1 MVLKIDG
8 DINRY
13 YVQTL
18 CMVFFPGATFGE
30 NEVGGEG
37 IPEVSVNVYPD
48 LEGGVTAYVSMKL
61 NDKVC
66 DASASVGKDEVVSIA
81 TKEGIAVGRA
91 LFSAGK
97 DLLGHI
103 PPWGILTGV
112 RPAKI
117 ASALIKGGNG
127 ITKSKRIL
135 RDEYFLNP
143 QKAALAVSVASLEM
157 KLLKKATP
165 DLCSLYISIPFCP
178 TRCSYCSFVSY
189 TTPRLLSLIDPYVEA
204 LMTDLDDTFDTIEK
218 LGLKLSTI
226 YIGGGTPT
234 TLTEF
239 QLEKLLSKISSRVD
253 TETLSEFTLEA
264 GRPDTI
270 TKEKLDVAKRYGVT
284 RISVN
289 PQTLN
294 DDILREIGR
303 RHTTEDFFNAYKI
316 AKESGIKDINV
327 DLIAGL
333 PGDDFRN
340 FSETVDKII
349 ELDPTNIT
357 VHTFCVKKASDA
369 LKNNSNIYSVSGGDP
384 VILYGID
391 EHQLIALYTHQIA
404 QRGRP
409 PCCIA
414 AEAQRMYSL
423 AQPRGAHLEAHGSGV
438 VASGDAHLRG
448 LPVAGVIVPEVF
460 DAVGILVARRYHHIA
475 EDGGRPVVGREGSH
489 AQLVQ
494 TYGKACCGG
503 IERHGICSRL
513 VGIGAHGQG
522 CSLAMPGVGI
532 PEVLY
537 LHLCLSP

>member
-1 MVLKIDG
+1 MILKIDG
-8 DINRY
+8 NINKY

-30 NEVGGEG
+30 NEEGGEG
-37 IPEVSVNVYPD
+37 IPEVHVNVYPD
-48 LEGGVTAYVSMKL
+48 SDKGITAYVSIKL

-66 DASASVGKDEVVSIA
+66 DTTATVSYDEAVTIA
-81 TKEGIAVGRA
+81 THESIAVGRA

-97 DLLGHI
+97 NLLGHI

-117 ASALIKGGNG
+117 ARGLIRDGNG

-143 QKAALAVSVASLEM
+143 QKAALAVSVASLET
-157 KLLKKATP
+157 KILKKATP
-165 DLCSLYISIPFCP
+165 EQCSIYISIPFCP

-189 TTPRLLSLIDPYVEA
+189 TTPRLLSLIDPYVDAICTE
-204 LMTDLDDTFDTIEK
+204 LDETFDLIEK
-218 LGLKLSTI
+218 LELNLSTI

-234 TLTEF
+234 TLNVD
-239 QLEKLLSKISSRVD
+239 QLNKLLSKISSRTD
-253 TETLSEFTLEA
+253 TSKLLEFTLEA

-270 TKEKLDVAKRYGVT
+270 TEEKLKTAKKFGVT

-303 RHTTEDFFNAYKI
+303 KHTAEDFLRAYNL
-316 AKESGIKDINV
+316 AKESGIEDINV

-349 ELDPTNIT
+349 DLDPSNIT

-369 LKNNSNIYSVSGGDP
+369 LKNNSNIYSVSGGDAAKCVSYSQIKTKFAGYKP
-384 VILYGID
+384 YYMYRQKNTVGNLENVGFAKEGHEGLYN
-391 EHQLIALYTHQIA
+391 
-404 QRGRP
+404 
-409 PCCIA
+409 
-414 AEAQRMYSL
+414 
-423 AQPRGAHLEAHGSGV
+423 
-438 VASGDAHLRG
+438 
-448 LPVAGVIVPEVF
+448 VF
-460 DAVGILVARRYHHIA
+460 MMEETQSIFAVGAGAVTKLVSYDEESGNAKR
-475 EDGGRPVVGREGSH
+475 
-489 AQLVQ
+489 
-494 TYGKACCGG
+494 
-503 IERHGICSRL
+503 IERIFS
-513 VGIGAHGQG
+513 
-522 CSLAMPGVGI
+522 PKY
-532 PEVLY
+532 PYEY
-537 LHLCLSP
+537 LREYENQRNLNKEERKQKINKILEFFDK